1 MKSYG
6 DTSFPLY
13 LPPISKLLGVSPA
26 PQQLSEP
33 SRVSHETVMIRL
45 RDHTWGPVMSV
56 LQNFFLGIAGK
67 IILPSPLRW
76 QHMVLPLRSS
86 E

>member
-33 SRVSHETVMIRL
+33 SQVSHETVMIRL

-67 IILPSPLRW
+67 NYFALTLE
-76 QHMVLPLRSS
+76 MATYGFAS
-86 E
+86 EKL